1 MSRMFARNLLVGLL
15 ALIISSYSYLPSQ
28 NSGIKSDKKENICES
43 KITVLTFECTDD
55 ESVITDDTIE
65 ASMEVFRTKLT
76 SLGYPEAI
84 VSKQDGNKIVVKIP
98 DADLDDIALEHLG
111 ESAKLTFTDY
121 EGSVVLDGN
130 DIKSAK
136 AEYGRVSDGEN
147 GHKLVIAFTDEG
159 TKKFS
164 EATKRISELADPNNI
179 IRIAIDDAIISAP
192 RVFQQITDSE
202 CYIEGD
208 FTKEEVR
215 IFASQIQGGILP
227 LSFELI
233 ETKTN

>member
-1 MSRMFARNLLVGLL
+1 MFAKNLLVGLL
-15 ALIISSYSYLPSQ
+15 AFMLTSCGSLPSV
-28 NSGIKSDKKENICES
+28 DKPATRSKADKENS
-43 KITVLTFECTDD
+43 KVTILTFECTDD
-55 ESVITDDTIE
+55 EAVITDDNME
-65 ASMEVFRTKLT
+65 ASAEVFRTKLY
-76 SLGYPEAI
+76 SLGYVEAI
-84 VSKQDGNKIVVKIP
+84 VAKQDKNKIEVKIP
-98 DADLDDIALEHLG
+98 DADLDDIALEHLV
-111 ESAKLTFTDY
+111 ESAELTFTDY
-121 EGSVVLDGN
+121 EGNVVLDGN

-136 AEYGRVSDGEN
+136 AEYGRLSDGEN

-164 EATKRISELADPNNI
+164 EATKRISKLAVPDNVI
-179 IRIAIDDAIISAP
+179 YIAIGDTVISAP
-192 RVFQQITDSE
+192 RVAQQITDSE

-215 IFASQIQGGILP
+215 MFASQIQGGILP